1 MADNLKHVCVRMRA
15 RVCVCVSVS
24 GQWSFQ
30 LELNERGSTVTE
42 HWAFHWGLILNR
54 YTVTYMQ

>member
-42 HWAFHWGLILNR
+42 H
-54 YTVTYMQ
+54 